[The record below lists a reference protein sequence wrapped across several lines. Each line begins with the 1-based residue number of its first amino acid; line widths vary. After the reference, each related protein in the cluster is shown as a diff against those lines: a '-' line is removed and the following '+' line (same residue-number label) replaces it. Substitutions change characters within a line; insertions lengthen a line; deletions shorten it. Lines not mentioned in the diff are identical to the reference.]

1 MRMDGIGDFSE
12 SLKIL
17 ESAWESRDARVD
29 VETHWREIM
38 HGFGWSLLFN

>member
-1 MRMDGIGDFSE
+1 MRMDGIGDSSQ

-17 ESAWESRDARVD
+17 ESAWKSRDARVD

-38 HGFGWSLLFN
+38 RGFGSSLLFN